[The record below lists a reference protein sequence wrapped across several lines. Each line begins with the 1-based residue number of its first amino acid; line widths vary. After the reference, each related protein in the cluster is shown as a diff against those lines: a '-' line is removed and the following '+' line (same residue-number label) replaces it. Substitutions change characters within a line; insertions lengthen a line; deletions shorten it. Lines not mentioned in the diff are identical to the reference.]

1 MNQSK
6 VSPYMQSNPS
16 GWRPWLYNDQVDE
29 FYVIIDDFTKHRKSN
44 STKEID
50 EVDLGESW
58 CVQST
63 TLL

>member
-50 EVDLGESW
+50 EVDLGES
-58 CVQST
+58 
-63 TLL
+63 